1 MTNLMRELRHIKQ
14 EEGEEFE
21 EPIMISSPITY
32 LEIVNVALATFF
44 ARSISFNRRNSG
56 SF

>member
-1 MTNLMRELRHIKQ
+1 MRELRHIKQ

-21 EPIMISSPITY
+21 KPIMVSSPITY
-32 LEIVNVALATFF
+32 LEIVNGALATFF
-44 ARSISFNRRNSG
+44 ARSIPFNRRNLG